1 MFVFSRFRT
10 NLLSSNHSTIQER
23 TKFHTEDKSSKCLL
37 ILVIHSNNLLIIMT
51 LVSYANIIYSDKEFI
66 LFWKAIYVN
75 HAQ

>member
-1 MFVFSRFRT
+1 
-10 NLLSSNHSTIQER
+10 
-23 TKFHTEDKSSKCLL
+23 
-37 ILVIHSNNLLIIMT
+37 MT